1 MKDVYVE
8 WLIPKKRNF
17 AGKVLRAVLL
27 TLTILLSVLAL
38 GLGKLLIL
46 VLAVL
51 MGFVTYFLFCLTD
64 LEYEYIYVN
73 GELMVDRIMQKS
85 MRKRMLNVD
94 KSEIEIIAPMTS
106 PKVDQYKNRQW
117 KEFIFTSGYQ
127 TDKRR
132 IFEIYCNN
140 GIKVVFEPNREM
152 IMAMK
157 SQMPHKVTVED

>member
-17 AGKVLRAVLL
+17 AGKVLRVVLL
-27 TLTILLSVLAL
+27 TLTIILGILAL

-46 VLAVL
+46 ILAVL

-94 KSEIEIIAPMTS
+94 KSEIEVIAPMTS
-106 PKVDQYKNRQW
+106 PKVDPYKNRQW

-127 TDKRR
+127 KDNRR

>member
-27 TLTILLSVLAL
+27 TLTILLGILAL

-46 VLAVL
+46 ILAVL

-127 TDKRR
+127 KDNRR

>member
-8 WLIPKKRNF
+8 WLVAKKRNF
-17 AGKVLRAVLL
+17 AGKVLRVLSL
-27 TLTILLSVLAL
+27 ALSIILGILAL
-38 GLGKLLIL
+38 GLGKIL
-46 VLAVL
+46 VLILAVV
-51 MGFVTYFLFCLTD
+51 MGIATYFLFCLTD

-106 PKVDQYKNRQW
+106 PKVDPYKNRQW
-117 KEFIFTSGYQ
+117 KEFVFTSGYQ
-127 TDKRR
+127 KDNRR

-140 GIKVVFEPNREM
+140 GIKVVFEPNRDM